1 MNRKSDR
8 YLELAGQLRDLALDR
23 KSFFTEDG
31 DDEIFRAG
39 YAACVESA
47 NILERL
53 AKRKERRWP

>member
-31 DDEIFRAG
+31 DDEIFRAD

-47 NILERL
+47 DILERL